1 MPRQTRPIS
10 INNRQASSQSSSN
23 RRVAQ
28 KPSRVF
34 KIFYT
39 SGLDGGISF
48 IYDWRK
54 RNPGLSYSETI
65 AAAATGI
72 LTEGR
77 ELEEDDAA
85 DSMANYLGQ
94 VVDKSDKEIL
104 KCCIRLYTMNTFL
117 YKLLNSVLK
126 ENIKEKIDTMAPF
139 CYLLTEAIWSD
150 TLADEH
156 FYGTVYRGVT
166 LDKQS
171 IQYYKDAIGTFKYEY
186 AFTSTSKDQKV
197 AEVFGNSLL
206 IIDVSAVGGLTVSS
220 YSEYP
225 DENEVLLPPGT
236 TLRIDKVEQ
245 DSDRTCI
252 SLFVVPE
259 FRLILLGKTGA
270 GKSAFGNTILGRDEF
285 RACESGRSVTTKC
298 KIADRIL
305 NNTRLLVVDAPGF
318 LDTELEPA
326 ELIPEISSSYQVAAP
341 GPHVFLVVFSI
352 DRFTISEKATV
363 KWICEVFDERA
374 LDYCI
379 IVFTG
384 LDKIQKKHE
393 TIEEF
398 LTSVPKFVTEF
409 IKKCKNRYIAINN
422 TKTYDEN
429 KEQVTNL
436 LEKISQMVKM
446 NGGQFYNNKRFIEIS
461 KVFNK
466 YPDWFAPVKSN
477 GTVQLENQIASIVEN
492 QLDVNALFNYQ

>member
-1 MPRQTRPIS
+1 MPRRNQPIS
-10 INNRQASSQSSSN
+10 IKNQQASPHSGSN
-23 RRVAQ
+23 RREVQ
-28 KPSRVF
+28 KRSSVF
-34 KIFYT
+34 KIFYK

-54 RNPGLSYSETI
+54 RNSTLSYSETI
-65 AAAATGI
+65 TVAATGI

-77 ELEEDDAA
+77 ELGEDNDA
-85 DSMANYLGQ
+85 DCIANYLRQ
-94 VVDKSDKEIL
+94 VADKNDKEIL
-104 KCCIRLYTMNTFL
+104 KCCIYVYTMNTFL
-117 YKLLNSVLK
+117 YKLLNFVLND
-126 ENIKEKIDTMAPF
+126 NIKSKIDTMAPF
-139 CYLLTEAIWSD
+139 CYLLSEAIWND

-166 LDKQS
+166 LDEQT
-171 IQYYKDAIGTFKYEY
+171 IQYYKNAIGTFKYEY
-186 AFTSTSKDQKV
+186 AFTSTSKDREV

-225 DENEVLLPPGT
+225 DENEVLLPPGIA
-236 TLRIDKVEQ
+236 LRIDDVEQ
-245 DSDRTCI
+245 KSGRVYI

-259 FRLILLGKTGA
+259 FRLILLGKTGT

-285 RACESGRSVTTKC
+285 LARQSGKSITTKC
-298 KIADRIL
+298 KVADRIL

-341 GPHVFLVVFSI
+341 GPHVFLVVFSV
-352 DRFTISEKATV
+352 DRFTVSEKATV

-384 LDKIQKKHE
+384 LDKIQKNK

-398 LTSVPKFVTEF
+398 LEDVPKFVTEF
-409 IKKCKNRYIAINN
+409 IEKCKNRYIAIDN
-422 TKTYDEN
+422 TKSFDANAE
-429 KEQVTNL
+429 KVTNL

-461 KVFNK
+461 KVLNK
-466 YPDWFAPVKSN
+466 YPDWLAPGKSN
-477 GTVQLENQIASIVEN
+477 GTVQLTDQIASIVEN
-492 QLDVNALFNYQ
+492 ELNINTLSNYR